1 MSASAVAERQ
11 QLTFDV
17 GGKAPDGSTLRV
29 VGGRIE
35 IEGQYEK
42 GDMLKVEMLVEVRS
56 VEFADEVDKKTG
68 QVVGCERRQKAQPVR
83 QPSVRRAG
91 AEDLDA

>member
-1 MSASAVAERQ
+1 MSPVAEVP

-35 IEGQYEK
+35 IPGEFEK
-42 GDMLKVEMLVEVRS
+42 GDMLKIEMLVEVRA
-56 VEFADEVDKKTG
+56 VEFADEVDKKTN
-68 QVVGCERRQKAQPVR
+68 QVVGCERRHKASPVR
-83 QPSVRRAG
+83 PPSVRKAA
-91 AEDLDA
+91 AEDLG